1 MMRAVRWHARRDIRV
16 DTVPEP
22 GAPQQGWVRLRVE
35 VCGICGT
42 DLEEYLAGPL
52 VQPFGSPHPLTGALP
67 PTTLGHEI
75 VGVVEETAT
84 GSALSVGTRVAVD
97 GNLYCGECEWCGRG
111 ETTLCDKLAAL
122 GQGCDGGLAQYVL
135 APEYSCVP
143 YDAEPEIAVFA
154 EPLSVAVRAM
164 RRGRVGIGDKVRIY
178 GAGTIGLLLAQ
189 TARRSGAVDIAIVEP
204 EARRRELALTL
215 GVDRALDIG
224 ETDDVLPDVTFDA
237 SGKPAVAALA
247 VKSVRRGGRAVLLS
261 AVNGEVPVDMMNLLM
276 GEKEI
281 IASLSHSYI
290 DDFPTAVGLLER
302 GTVTVRPLITDRI
315 PLTDVVTH
323 GFEAL
328 AAEPSKHLKVLVF
341 P

>member
-1 MMRAVRWHARRDIRV
+1 MMQAARWHARHDIRV
-16 DTVPEP
+16 DNVPEP
-22 GAPQQGWVRLRVE
+22 ADPKPGWVRLRVE

-52 VQPFGSPHPLTGALP
+52 VQPSADPHPLTGALP

-75 VGVVEETAT
+75 VGVVEETAPGGT
-84 GSALSVGTRVAVD
+84 LPVGTRVAVD

-111 ETTLCDKLAAL
+111 ETTLCEKLAAL
-122 GQGCDGGLAQYVL
+122 GQGCDGGLAQFVL

-143 YDAEPEIAVFA
+143 YDTEPEIAVFA
-154 EPLSVAVRAM
+154 EPLSVAVRAV
-164 RRGRVGIGDKVRIY
+164 RRGRVAIGDRVRIY

-189 TARRSGAVDIAIVEP
+189 AARLSGALDVAIVEP
-204 EARRRELALTL
+204 HPARRELALSL
-215 GVDRALDIG
+215 GVDRAIAAD

-237 SGKPAVAALA
+237 SGKLAVAALA

-261 AVNGEVPVDMMNLLM
+261 AVDGDVPVDMMNVLM

-281 IASLSHSYI
+281 IASLSHSYK
-290 DDFPTAVGLLER
+290 DDFPTAVRLLES
-302 GTVTVRPLITDRI
+302 GAVQVKPLITDRI
-315 PLTDVVTH
+315 PLADVVAS

-328 AAEPSKHLKVLVF
+328 ANDPSSHLKVLVF